1 MPFYKIF
8 ILLITFSSFIINANE
23 ENSIIDEYRVEIVI
37 FKFKEVSTSENFV
50 EELTIPSKSVIT
62 LVEPK
67 LYLNETALN
76 SFPKNDSFFQNLL
89 KNLKPINNNSSE
101 NLSDKNKNVVNPK
114 NWFRKNNKVI
124 YLDDYQKKIIKS
136 NDVQLL
142 GAFSWVQGIDEL
154 DSSKFVFLENI
165 DQEYGYFLKLYKKRF
180 MHIDLKAYLGIVN
193 DLQLE
198 STKKYRNEYD
208 PLIKKNIVDSNDID
222 LQIYLP
228 NKSDKIEIKNNQTSS
243 NVKKRPSRL
252 DKFID
257 IEQRVFNEE
266 IYLFDHPYF
275 GVLVSIIKV

>member
-1 MPFYKIF
+1 M
-8 ILLITFSSFIINANE
+8 II
-23 ENSIIDEYRVEIVI
+23 
-37 FKFKEVSTSENFV
+37 K
-50 EELTIPSKSVIT
+50 
-62 LVEPK
+62 
-67 LYLNETALN
+67 
-76 SFPKNDSFFQNLL
+76 
-89 KNLKPINNNSSE
+89 
-101 NLSDKNKNVVNPK
+101 
-114 NWFRKNNKVI
+114 
-124 YLDDYQKKIIKS
+124 KKIIKS
-136 NDVQLL
+136 NDVQLI
-142 GAFSWVQGIDEL
+142 GSFSWVQGIDEL
-154 DSSKFVFLENI
+154 DSSKFVFLENS